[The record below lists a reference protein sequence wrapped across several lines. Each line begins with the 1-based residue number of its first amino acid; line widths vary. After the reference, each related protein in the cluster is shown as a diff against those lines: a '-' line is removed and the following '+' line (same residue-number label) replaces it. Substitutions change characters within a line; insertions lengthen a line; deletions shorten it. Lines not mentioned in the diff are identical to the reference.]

1 MRYLASIFL
10 QILFTT
16 SLFAQIDVLPAPND
30 LEKKEIKK
38 LLRLYNNYIQLMG
51 DSAKA
56 KEKTMAFMKLSKD
69 AIYNNNILV
78 YNDLDSGSKADDYLK
93 IIPYGQK
100 MSEFQKKYKSSP
112 DTINFVFDN
121 IKFDKVRRTY
131 MAEVKTTK
139 KYFRK
144 TSVPVQGDSLASGPL
159 TRDTLIFARA
169 EKLSFF
175 IRFEKNLSNVSRN
188 FKIYQ
193 VCKTGTAPK
202 PEPLAPSLAWWMELD
217 EEWKAI
223 FRKRIKMD
231 EYPLVFDIDKVTGL
245 QELNCAGSKIKNLEP
260 LRKFTFLRK
269 LDCSHTAI
277 TSIEPLAGLKNLTVL
292 NISFTQISD
301 LKGIEKLTNLIELN
315 CKANKIESIAPLRSL
330 VYLMD
335 LDCSENELDDIS
347 PVKDLD
353 SLHKLNVSLNI
364 KVKNIDAVRD
374 LLKLE
379 KLCFD
384 KIDVRTLDPLKK
396 LVDLKFIDCYN
407 TNITTL
413 EPIRHLKKVYHL
425 NLDHNKLTSLEPISN
440 YNWVS
445 ELTISSINILD
456 LSDIKNFI
464 HLRDLNC
471 SNNPQLKSLG
481 PIHKFEYVKVLKCVS
496 TGVSKEEA
504 ARFKK
509 NHPDCQITYY

>member
-1 MRYLASIFL
+1 MRYLAAIFF
-10 QILFTT
+10 QILLTS
-16 SLFAQIDVLPAPND
+16 SLFAQVDVLPAPND
-30 LEKKEIKK
+30 IEKKEIKK
-38 LLRLYNNYIQLMG
+38 VIRLYNNYMQLMG

-100 MSEFQKKYKSSP
+100 MADFQKKYKAAP
-112 DTINFVFDN
+112 DTVNLIFDN
-121 IKFDKVRRTY
+121 VKFDKIRRTY

-144 TSVPVQGDSLASGPL
+144 TSIPSGDSSISLS
-159 TRDTLIFARA
+159 RDTLIFARS
-169 EKLSFF
+169 EKISFF
-175 IRFEKNLSNVSRN
+175 IRFEKNLSNVTRN

-193 VCKTGTAPK
+193 VCKTGSAPQ
-202 PEPLAPSLAWWMELD
+202 PEPLAPALSWWMALD
-217 EEWKAI
+217 EEWKGI

-245 QELNCAGSKIKNLEP
+245 QELSCAGSKIKDLEP

-277 TSIEPLAGLKNLTVL
+277 TSIAPLAGSTNLNIL
-292 NISFTQISD
+292 NISFTQIKD
-301 LKGIEKLTNLIELN
+301 LKGIEKLTNLLELN
-315 CKANKIESIAPLRSL
+315 CKGNKIESIAPLKSL

-335 LDCSENELDDIS
+335 LDCSENDIEDIS

-374 LLKLE
+374 LVKLE

-384 KIDVRTLDPLKK
+384 KINVRSLEPLKK
-396 LVDLKFIDCYN
+396 LIDLKYIDCFN
-407 TNITTL
+407 TNLTTL

-425 NLDHNKLTSLEPISN
+425 NLDHNKLTTLEPISN

-445 ELTISSINILD
+445 ELTISSINVPD
-456 LSDIKNFI
+456 LSDIRNFI
-464 HLRDLNC
+464 HLRELNC

>member
-1 MRYLASIFL
+1 MKYLAGFFL
-10 QILFTT
+10 QVVCIS
-16 SLFAQIDVLPAPND
+16 SLFAQIDVLPPPNEV
-30 LEKKEIKK
+30 EKKEIKK
-38 LLRLYNNYIQLMG
+38 LLRNYNNYMLLMG
-51 DSAKA
+51 DSARA
-56 KEKTMAFMKLSKD
+56 KEKAMAFMKLSKD
-69 AIYNNNILV
+69 GIYNINILV
-78 YNDLDSGSKADDYLK
+78 YNDLDSGAKAEDYLK
-93 IIPYGQK
+93 IVPYTQK
-100 MSEFQKKYKSSP
+100 MTDFQKKYKARP
-112 DTINFVFDN
+112 DTVNFVYDN
-121 IKFDKVRRTY
+121 IKFDKIRRTY

-144 TSVPVQGDSLASGPL
+144 ESYLSGDTAGGQQPAAK
-159 TRDTLIFARA
+159 DTLILVRS

-175 IRFEKNLSNVSRN
+175 IRFEKNLSNISRN
-188 FKIYQ
+188 FKIYS
-193 VCKTGTAPK
+193 VCKTGYAPK
-202 PEPLAPSLAWWMELD
+202 PEPLAPAISWWMELD
-217 EEWKAI
+217 EEWKGI

-245 QELNCAGSKIKNLEP
+245 QELNVAGSKIKDLEP

-269 LDCSHTAI
+269 LDCSRTAI
-277 TSIEPLAGLKNLTVL
+277 TSIEPLSGLPNLTIL
-292 NISFTQISD
+292 NISFTQIKD
-301 LKGIEKLTNLIELN
+301 LKGIEKLTKLVELN
-315 CKANKIESIAPLRSL
+315 CKANKIESIVPLKSL

-374 LLKLE
+374 LVKLE

-396 LVDLKFIDCYN
+396 LVDLKYIDAFN
-407 TNITTL
+407 TNLTTL

-425 NLDHNKLTSLEPISN
+425 NLDHNKLTTLEPISN
-440 YNWVS
+440 YAWIS
-445 ELTISSINILD
+445 ELTVSSTNIPN
-456 LSDIKNFI
+456 LSDIRNFV
-464 HLRDLNC
+464 HLRELNC
-471 SNNPQLKSLG
+471 SNNPQLKDLG
-481 PIHKFEYVKVLKCVS
+481 PVHKFEYVKVLKAVS
-496 TGVSKEEA
+496 TGISKEEA